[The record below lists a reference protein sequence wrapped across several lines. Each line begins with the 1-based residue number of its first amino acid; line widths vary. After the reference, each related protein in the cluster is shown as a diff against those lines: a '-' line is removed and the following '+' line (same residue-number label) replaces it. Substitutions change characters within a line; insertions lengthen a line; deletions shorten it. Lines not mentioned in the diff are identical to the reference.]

1 MIIKMTQKNFEP
13 KPGDLIMFA
22 YPSDDAQDDTI
33 RDSDREAARLGLII
47 QVLTACP
54 NDLRYGDA
62 LLVLHEG
69 ERWSVLSVWCR
80 PIKENE

>member
-1 MIIKMTQKNFEP
+1 
-13 KPGDLIMFA
+13 MFA

-33 RDSDREAARLGLII
+33 RDSDGEAARLGLII
-47 QVLTACP
+47 QVLTARP
-54 NDLRYGDA
+54 NDLYGDA

-69 ERWSVLSVWCR
+69 EQWSVPSVWCR